1 MIPGFGGTFAGGGV
15 AQSEQWLQMAMSRN
29 TSFGTCPTMAP
40 MATGGEP
47 LVTRREVV
55 SGVTREV
62 VSAGAAGEITTVLD
76 RPEGGGGGDPRDTR
90 SEEHTSELQ
99 S

>member
-1 MIPGFGGTFAGGGV
+1 
-15 AQSEQWLQMAMSRN
+15 MSRN

-62 VSAGAAGEITTVLD
+62 VSAGAAGDITTALD
-76 RPEGGGGGDPRDTR
+76 RPEGGGGVGP
-90 SEEHTSELQ
+90 
-99 S
+99 